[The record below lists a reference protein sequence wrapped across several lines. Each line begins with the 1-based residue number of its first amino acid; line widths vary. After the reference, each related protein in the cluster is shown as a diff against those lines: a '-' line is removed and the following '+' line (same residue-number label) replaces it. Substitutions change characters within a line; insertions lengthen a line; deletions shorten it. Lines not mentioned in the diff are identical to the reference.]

1 MRKLAHIAGVLAATS
16 LFAGCGTFGGK
27 DDELKPMALTDFDE
41 TIKIRRIWSANLG
54 GDAEH
59 LRLALRPAGD
69 GNRIYAAGAGGTV
82 AAFDPASGAR
92 TWQTNLGA
100 TLTAGPGVGEGAV
113 AVVTLDGFVV
123 VLDASDGGER
133 WRADLEAES
142 LARPLIKGETVIV
155 QTIDN
160 RLEAFSI
167 FDGRARWS
175 LQRSTPALSV
185 RGSSSPVAVGTVA
198 IAGFDSGRLVGVDID
213 TGTVAWD
220 TLLSPPQGRSDLDR
234 LSDIDGEIA
243 VVGQDLYASGY
254 NGRLAAVAA
263 ESGQVLWS
271 REISSLEGVAAD
283 WNNLYTVRDDGEIVA
298 LDRRNGAEEW
308 RNASLLRREPTLAIP
323 FGSTVVVGDLEG
335 YIHFFGTFDGEPAA
349 RRQLGGA
356 AISSDPYVIANR
368 LYVQSDSGVL
378 GAYVVVDERPRRSQ
392 PDIADES

>member
-1 MRKLAHIAGVLAATS
+1 VKKLARIAGLLGAS
-16 LFAGCGTFGGK
+16 LWVAGCGAFGDK
-27 DDELKPMALTDFDE
+27 DDELEPMELSAINE
-41 TIKIRRIWSANLG
+41 TVNIRRVWNADLG
-54 GDAEH
+54 GDAEYQ
-59 LRLALRPAGD
+59 RVALRPAGD
-69 GNRIYAAGAGGTV
+69 GNRLYAAGSGGNV
-82 AAFDPASGAR
+82 SAFEPESGKR
-92 TWQTNLGA
+92 LWQANLD
-100 TLTAGPGVGEGAV
+100 TPLTAGPGVGEG
-113 AVVTLDGFVV
+113 VV
-123 VLDASDGGER
+123 VVVSREGHVIALEASDGSER
-133 WRADLEAES
+133 WRAKLEAES
-142 LARPLIKGETVIV
+142 LARPLIKDETVIV

-175 LQRSTPALSV
+175 LQRSAPSLTV

-198 IAGFDSGRLVGVDID
+198 IAGFDSGRLVAVDID
-213 TGTVAWD
+213 TGTEVWD

-234 LSDIDGEIA
+234 LSDIDGELA

-254 NGRLAAVAA
+254 NGRLAAIAS
-263 ESGQVLWS
+263 ESGQILWS

-298 LDRRNGAEEW
+298 LDRRNGAEAW
-308 RNASLLRREPTLAIP
+308 RDDSLLRRELTLAIP

-335 YIHFFGTFDGEPAA
+335 YMHFFSTLDGQPVA
-349 RRQLGGA
+349 RKQLGNK

-378 GAYVVVDERPRRSQ
+378 GAYVIVDERPRRSQ